1 MSEIMT
7 QCLRKARGK
16 EDGSKMKEAIKR
28 RLAAMAKKA
37 RVVVIAITVG
47 AVAFSSISSARA
59 AGRGIEEVFDE
70 HYYADR
76 YPDLKAAY
84 GYDRAALLEHFMR
97 IGLSE
102 GRVMNGML
110 DVVKY
115 REKYPDLQEAFG
127 DDWDAYVA
135 HYLAFGAF
143 EHRDSGT
150 GFDPVDYLERYE
162 DLEKAYGDDI
172 LAAYRHYEEFGKQ
185 EGREARSKAAVIA
198 EAVAAAQSAGSPSR
212 PGGGSSASGDES
224 SGSVQ
229 EAYEIRKVEVMGS
242 GRIRVTLNRKTEQ
255 PLVLAAFSIICNSGG
270 ADMTILDVSTED
282 NMVYDLVTSYYRDQE
297 YDIQITLTDG
307 TSISKVFAYRT
318 DCAQIAGM
326 TAVRTGAD
334 EAVITYNSDE
344 PGYFYYILKENVQ
357 SRARAA
363 AFPAGTDEAAA
374 PTEAEVIRDGIRT
387 EMKQHENVITV
398 SGLMKGMSYTMYY
411 AAVNTEGKSTLVNS
425 LSIDGEVHEE
435 TAEAIKSAEAFAE
448 KQANGEFLY
457 GFEIEL
463 ETATEESLTLGQF
476 DISCPLN
483 ETALGEVR
491 TSDNRIYRVYMQ
503 RGSIPKG
510 NNTYTILISLNDGT
524 QLKGSCY
531 LDLQAPRVSIWSIEW
546 ENEDTIKVTFN
557 SDEAGILYYA
567 IQNTVEGEGTTAPKD
582 PSAIYAGGAKTS
594 MGYGLNYITVSGV
607 SAGQWFCCA
616 SEDAKGNR
624 EDFYSYQKI
633 PVYTA
638 PDQDDSSWPQITGVT
653 LTNDTT
659 IRVVFDKT
667 VEELYENS
675 QTQISGLSEKPLF
688 EAVYESEGSVEKNVV
703 IISIKN
709 GISIPRGSHT
719 LTVVLDDGTNSTSV
733 TYDFTF

>member
-1 MSEIMT
+1 MMIHS
-7 QCLRKARGK
+7 LRIARGK
-16 EDGSKMKEAIKR
+16 EDGGKMKEAIKR
-28 RLAAMAKKA
+28 RLAALAKKT
-37 RVVVIAITVG
+37 RVVVIALTVG

-59 AGRGIEEVFDE
+59 AGRGIEDVFDE
-70 HYYADR
+70 HYYADQ

-84 GYDRAALLEHFMR
+84 GYDREALLEHFMR

-115 REKYPDLQEAFG
+115 RETYPDLQEAFG
-127 DDWDAYVA
+127 DNWDAYVA
-135 HYLAFGAF
+135 HYLTFGAF

-162 DLEKAYGDDI
+162 DLDEAYGDDI

-198 EAVAAAQSAGSPSR
+198 EAAAPYGISQLVEAP
-212 PGGGSSASGDES
+212 

-229 EAYEIRKVEVMGS
+229 EAYEIRRVEVLSS

-255 PLVLAAFSIICNSGG
+255 PLALAAFSIICNSGG
-270 ADMTILDVSTED
+270 SDMTILAVSTED
-282 NMVYDLVTSYYRDQE
+282 NMVYDLITSYYKDQE

-307 TSISKVFAYRT
+307 TSISKVFSYRT

-344 PGYFYYILKENVQ
+344 PGYFYYMLMETGQ

-363 AFPAGTDEAAA
+363 ASTAGAEEPA
-374 PTEAEVIRDGIRT
+374 EAEVIRDGIKT

-398 SGLMKGMSYTMYY
+398 SGLKEGMSYIMYY

-435 TAEAIKSAEAFAE
+435 TAAAIKSAKAFAE

-483 ETALGEVR
+483 ETTLGEVK
-491 TSDNRIYRVYMQ
+491 TLDNRIYRVYMQ

-510 NNTYTILISLNDGT
+510 NNTYTILISLKDGT
-524 QLKGSCY
+524 QLKGTCY
-531 LDLQAPRVSIWSIEW
+531 LDLQAPGISIRSIKW
-546 ENEDTIKVTFN
+546 ENEDTIRVTFN
-557 SDEAGILYYA
+557 SDEAGMLYYA
-567 IQNTVEGEGTTAPKD
+567 IQDTVEGEGTTSPKD
-582 PSAIYAGGAKTS
+582 PTQIYAGGTMVS
-594 MGYGLNYITVSGV
+594 IGYGLNYITVSGV

-633 PVYTA
+633 PVYSA
-638 PDQDDSSWPQITGVT
+638 PDQDESSWPQITGVT

-667 VEELYENS
+667 VEGLYENG
-675 QTQISGLSEKPLF
+675 QTQISGLSGKPLF
-688 EAVYESEGSVEKNVV
+688 VAKYESEGGVEKNVV
-703 IISIKN
+703 VISITN
-709 GISIPRGSHT
+709 GISIPEGKHT

-733 TYDFTF
+733 TADFTL

>member
-1 MSEIMT
+1 
-7 QCLRKARGK
+7 
-16 EDGSKMKEAIKR
+16 MKEAIKR
-28 RLAAMAKKA
+28 HLAALAKKA
-37 RVVVIAITVG
+37 RVAVILLIVG
-47 AVAFSSISSARA
+47 AVAFSSISSVRA
-59 AGRGIEEVFDE
+59 AGRGIEDVFDE

-97 IGLSE
+97 TGLAE

-127 DDWDAYVA
+127 DNWDAYVA

-143 EHRDSGT
+143 EHRESGT

-162 DLEKAYGDDI
+162 DLEKAYGNDI
-172 LAAYRHYEEFGKQ
+172 LAAYRHYEAFGKQ

-198 EAVAAAQSAGSPSR
+198 EAVAAAGGASQSAGSPSR
-212 PGGGSSASGDES
+212 PGGGSSTSGDES
-224 SGSVQ
+224 SGSAQ
-229 EAYEIRKVEVMGS
+229 EAYAIQKVEVMAS
-242 GRIRVTLNRKTEQ
+242 GRIRVTLSRKTEQ
-255 PLVLAAFSIICNSGG
+255 PLALASFSIICNSGG
-270 ADMTILDVSTED
+270 ADMTILAVSTED
-282 NMVYDLVTSYYRDQE
+282 NMVYDLVTAYYRDQE
-297 YDIQITLTDG
+297 YDIQITLADG

-318 DCAQIAGM
+318 DCAQLAGM
-326 TAVRTGAD
+326 NAVRTGAD
-334 EAVITYNSDE
+334 QAVITYNSDE

-363 AFPAGTDEAAA
+363 AFSAGTDEAAA
-374 PTEAEVIRDGIRT
+374 PTEAEVLRDGIRT

-398 SGLMKGMSYTMYY
+398 TGLTEGMPYTMYY
-411 AAVNTEGKSTLVNS
+411 TAVNTEGKSTLVNS

-435 TAEAIKSAEAFAE
+435 TAAALKSAEAFAE
-448 KQANGEFLY
+448 KQANGEILY

-463 ETATEESLTLGQF
+463 ETATEKSLTLGQF

-483 ETALGEVR
+483 ETTLGEVK

-510 NNTYTILISLNDGT
+510 NNTYTILINLNDGT
-524 QLKGSCY
+524 QLKGTCY
-531 LDLQAPRVSIWSIEW
+531 LDLQAPNISIRSIEW

-567 IQNTVEGEGTTAPKD
+567 VQDTVEGEGTTAPKD
-582 PSAIYAGGAKTS
+582 PAQIYAAGTPYS

-624 EDFYSYQKI
+624 EDFYSYQEI

-638 PDQDDSSWPQITGVT
+638 PDQDESSWPQITGVT
-653 LTNDTT
+653 VVSSTKLK
-659 IRVVFDKT
+659 VVFDKT
-667 VEELYENS
+667 VEGLYENS
-675 QTQISGLSEKPLF
+675 QTQISGLSGKPLF
-688 EAVYESEGSVEKNVV
+688 EAVYESEGGTPKNVV
-703 IISIKN
+703 IISINN
-709 GISIPRGSHT
+709 GITIPEGSHT
-719 LTVVLDDGTNSTSV
+719 LTVILDDGTTETRV
-733 TYDFTF
+733 TYEFTL